1 MRRPLSWRR
10 QKAIQWRGW
19 PRSRICPGRVA
30 HRIFPPLARHPVVAV
45 ACQGVEEREFGGVSH
60 YRVRDLA
67 RLVAGRGD
75 MLTMSPA
82 TVQRI
87 VADLVRKPHRLRYF
101 LTRTDPQFAEKM
113 AEILDL
119 SLPPPRHSR
128 VLGLDEKTGI
138 PALTRLPPTLPLRPG
153 LVERQEF
160 EYVRHGTV
168 NLFAAFEVATGE
180 VFAQGYQR
188 HTTLEFRH
196 FLRALRARA
205 PDSRWHLSVD
215 HASFHKQ
222 QAVLDW
228 CAAQRPKVTLH
239 WLPTH
244 GSWLNQVEIWF
255 SILSRQCLRRASVRS
270 TQDLRTLIHRFIKTW
285 NTHFAHPF
293 AWTYTG
299 KPLAVAPQ
307 HYELLAA

>member
-1 MRRPLSWRR
+1 
-10 QKAIQWRGW
+10 
-19 PRSRICPGRVA
+19 
-30 HRIFPPLARHPVVAV
+30 VAV
-45 ACQGVEEREFGGVSH
+45 ACQGVEERDFTGFSH
-60 YRVRDLA
+60 YSVRDLA
-67 RLVAGRGD
+67 RVVAGRGEIR
-75 MLTMSPA
+75 TMSPA

-87 VADLVRKPHRLRYF
+87 LADLVFKPHRLRYF

-113 AEILDL
+113 AEIVDL
-119 SLPPPRHSR
+119 YLPPPHHSR
-128 VLGLDEKTGI
+128 VLCLDEKTAI
-138 PALTRLPPTLPLRPG
+138 QALARLHPPLPSRPG

-160 EYVRHGTV
+160 EYIRHGV
-168 NLFAAFEVATGE
+168 VDLFAAFDVGTGE
-180 VFAQGYQR
+180 VFAPCHYR
-188 HTTLEFRH
+188 HTNLELRH
-196 FLRALRARA
+196 FLRALRVRD
-205 PDSRWHLSVD
+205 PDSRWHLILD
-215 HASFHKQ
+215 NASYHKK

-239 WLPTH
+239 WLPAH

-255 SILSRQCLRRASVRS
+255 SILSRKCLHRASVRS
-270 TQDLRTLIHRFIKTW
+270 TQDLRNLIHRFITTW